1 MRTESQSS
9 FLRRSNR
16 DLRDALPNRGLSI
29 SELDLRVAVRNEGE
43 RMAGEV
49 LKKNRSFSL
58 TSNMK
63 DFFGK
68 TNSTEIMS
76 SKNVRA
82 SKKKS
87 SKLKYVGSE
96 KSLSGRKST
105 DSLPSICIT
114 PPASDT
120 EHSPRLSKN
129 LCTIPA
135 NVQTPGGN
143 QFITNNV
150 IKLEPVIKTRGLE
163 NNRFGTEEQK
173 PNAFNERKS
182 VTKLKKREENK
193 QQNRQVGGDNL
204 CYYNEEDV
212 HHVQDQRE
220 RDGQTEKHGID
231 REETKKE
238 ELDKRVFDEEEQDNS
253 YSMICRVTDTYSYF
267 VVCTYVASG
276 DGEMTVYEGDEVEVL
291 SKAPNGWW
299 MVCIDDDVGWVPSN
313 FLVAEGEQEDDANQE
328 SLELEDGQKNKRL
341 YSDDY
346 DGDDDEQEHEDGSK
360 HGDDDEEVEEEC
372 FDNVSGIANPQD
384 EGKAFIKYLQT
395 SFIVLASQCSKRCTC
410 QPLTKSIQ
418 GAVKRFL

>member
-1 MRTESQSS
+1 MRTESQNS
-9 FLRRSNR
+9 FFHRSNR

-49 LKKNRSFSL
+49 LKQNRSFSL
-58 TSNMK
+58 TSNIK

-96 KSLSGRKST
+96 KSLSGRKSRA
-105 DSLPSICIT
+105 SLPSICIT

-120 EHSPRLSKN
+120 EHSPRLSRN
-129 LCTIPA
+129 LGTLTA
-135 NVQTPGGN
+135 NVQAPGGN

-150 IKLEPVIKTRGLE
+150 NKLEPVINTRGQE
-163 NNRFGTEEQK
+163 NNRIGTEERE
-173 PNAFNERKS
+173 PNAFNEKKC

-193 QQNRQVGGDNL
+193 QRKQQVGGDNL
-204 CYYNEEDV
+204 CYYNEEGV

-220 RDGQTEKHGID
+220 RVSQAEKHGMD
-231 REETKKE
+231 REKTRKE
-238 ELDKRVFDEEEQDNS
+238 ELDKRLFDEEEQDNCHS
-253 YSMICRVTDTYSYF
+253 IICRETDTYSYF

-299 MVCIDDDVGWVPSN
+299 MVCIDDEVGWVPSN

-328 SLELEDGQKNKRL
+328 SLELEDGKKNARL
-341 YSDDY
+341 SSDDY
-346 DGDDDEQEHEDGSK
+346 DGDDDEREHEDGSR

-372 FDNVSGIANPQD
+372 FDNVSGIANPKD
-384 EGKAFIKYLQT
+384 ESKAFIKHL
-395 SFIVLASQCSKRCTC
+395 
-410 QPLTKSIQ
+410 
-418 GAVKRFL
+418 